1 MLQKVLLQHLALRLW
16 RAGGSVA
23 PAASGRLVVRLR
35 GAPGDARGMPMTTV
49 AVPVRPRPLAVF
61 RIDLPRFATLD
72 QQALRDLRTP
82 DPVAAVQATAQ
93 APADAS

>member
-1 MLQKVLLQHLALRLW
+1 
-16 RAGGSVA
+16 
-23 PAASGRLVVRLR
+23 
-35 GAPGDARGMPMTTV
+35 MTTV